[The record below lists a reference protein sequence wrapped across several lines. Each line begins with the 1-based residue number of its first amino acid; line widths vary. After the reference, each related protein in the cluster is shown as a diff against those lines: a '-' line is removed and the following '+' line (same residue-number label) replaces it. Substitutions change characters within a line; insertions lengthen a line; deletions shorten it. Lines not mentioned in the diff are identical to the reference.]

1 MTRKLQIYFL
11 LIKEFIILV
20 LFYGCNKYQKV
31 GIYKSLN
38 WWRSKR
44 KVESTC
50 RATSILLILINNN
63 NNNSSVYPN
72 TKRAAVPIK
81 QETKTSILIWKGQNT
96 ESERCWKIPWYH
108 SCGVSPH
115 VTVWPPPHPC
125 PLKRNHKMR
134 QKSPLKVAFN
144 HIKEQPPFFLCSFT
158 TNCFFLLYYLYG
170 ES

>member
-96 ESERCWKIPWYH
+96 ESERCWKIPWSIH
-108 SCGVSPH
+108 VVSAPMWQSGPLPIH
-115 VTVWPPPHPC
+115 VH
-125 PLKRNHKMR
+125 LK
-134 QKSPLKVAFN
+134 
-144 HIKEQPPFFLCSFT
+144 ET
-158 TNCFFLLYYLYG
+158 TKWDKRVP
-170 ES
+170 